1 MSNETQA
8 KLKPHRGVFVFTFG
22 ILSFIGGF
30 FAIVFGPIA
39 WISGRRDLKEMSTG
53 VMDNSD
59 RGLTRAGHVLGM
71 IMTIFWAL
79 VLTVGLCF
87 VGMTLTGLSSVVDNF
102 GSHGEHN
109 SGYHE
114 EDEWGHGEDM
124 MDMDGEAEWGHGEDT
139 MDMDGEAEEATADY

>member
-1 MSNETQA
+1 MSNETQTR
-8 KLKPHRGVFVFTFG
+8 LKPHRGIFVFTFG

-39 WISGRRDLKEMSTG
+39 WIVGRRDLKEMNTG

-59 RGLTRAGHVLGM
+59 HGLTQAGHVLGM

-87 VGMTLTGLSSVVDNF
+87 VGITVMGISSAAVELAP
-102 GSHGEHN
+102 SEEHD
-109 SGYHE
+109 SGYYDDDEMGDYGPEMGGYRE
-114 EDEWGHGEDM
+114 EM
-124 MDMDGEAEWGHGEDT
+124 MDTMDT
-139 MDMDGEAEEATADY
+139 MDMDGEAEEATADH

>member
-8 KLKPHRGVFVFTFG
+8 RLKPHRGIFVFTFG

-39 WISGRRDLKEMSTG
+39 WISGRRDLKEMNTG

-59 RGLTRAGHVLGM
+59 HGLTQAGQVLGM

-79 VLTVGLCF
+79 VLILGL
-87 VGMTLTGLSSVVDNF
+87 LGLGIVALMVPSGDGYIDHGVHDTNYYDE
-102 GSHGEHN
+102 GSADAYDGEM
-109 SGYHE
+109 
-114 EDEWGHGEDM
+114 M
-124 MDMDGEAEWGHGEDT
+124 MDEYGR
-139 MDMDGEAEEATADY
+139 